1 MRSNFRFTA
10 LPLLLIAIAS
20 CSQPKPASAP
30 APATGTGPAAA
41 PAAAPAT
48 TPANRPAGAPAA
60 MAGRGGAS
68 VAGGPPS
75 AGGPPGGGRGG
86 PPMTPEQRAA
96 RRDSIGTLRAAT
108 RAQLM
113 KEIAGRETEPAG
125 TVFKNVQVLKDMPAG
140 RFVVLMDST
149 WGRSLNRNCTDCHIA
164 NQWASDSLNRK
175 KTARMMAGMVE
186 AINTEQLTKLPVRP
200 GQQSARISCITC
212 HRGNPG
218 GPGQALMP

>member
-1 MRSNFRFTA
+1 MGFPDEVLFNALQLSLHRS
-10 LPLLLIAIAS
+10 
-20 CSQPKPASAP
+20 SA
-30 APATGTGPAAA
+30 AVDRGCIVLAAEAGIGSGARHGHGTHS
-41 PAAAPAT
+41 
-48 TPANRPAGAPAA
+48 RSS
-60 MAGRGGAS
+60 GGS
-68 VAGGPPS
+68 
-75 AGGPPGGGRGG
+75 GG

-149 WGRSLNRNCTDCHIA
+149 WGRALNRNCTDCHIA

-200 GQQSARISCITC
+200 GQNPPRISCITC

>member
-1 MRSNFRFTA
+1 
-10 LPLLLIAIAS
+10 
-20 CSQPKPASAP
+20 
-30 APATGTGPAAA
+30 
-41 PAAAPAT
+41 
-48 TPANRPAGAPAA
+48 
-60 MAGRGGAS
+60 
-68 VAGGPPS
+68 
-75 AGGPPGGGRGG
+75 
-86 PPMTPEQRAA
+86 MTPEQRAV

-108 RAQLM
+108 RARLM

-149 WGRSLNRNCTDCHIA
+149 WGRALNRNCTDCHIA

-200 GQQSARISCITC
+200 GQNPPRISCITC